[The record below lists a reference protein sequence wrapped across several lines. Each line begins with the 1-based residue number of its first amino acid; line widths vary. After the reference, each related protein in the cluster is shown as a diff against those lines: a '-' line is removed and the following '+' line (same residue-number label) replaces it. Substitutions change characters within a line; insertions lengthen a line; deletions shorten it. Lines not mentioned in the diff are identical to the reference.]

1 MQAQGGVYLRLFA
14 RSLRNKPLQARVGPR
29 SGHVLEWQVS
39 IMLLLAAVSASI
51 VPLPVHA
58 QGIELKLPAITQ
70 HFRGTGERWV
80 VVRDPRA
87 T

>member
-1 MQAQGGVYLRLFA
+1 M
-14 RSLRNKPLQARVGPR
+14 S
-29 SGHVLEWQVS
+29 
-39 IMLLLAAVSASI
+39 LLAAVSASS

-58 QGIELKLPAITQ
+58 QGTELKLPAITQ
-70 HFRGTGERWV
+70 LFRGTGERWV